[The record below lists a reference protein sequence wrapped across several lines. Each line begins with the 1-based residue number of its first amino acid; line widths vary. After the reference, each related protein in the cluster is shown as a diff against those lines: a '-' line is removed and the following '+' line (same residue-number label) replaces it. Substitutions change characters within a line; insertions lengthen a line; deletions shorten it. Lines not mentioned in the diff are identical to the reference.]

1 MSALLW
7 YKISDFMARSLC
19 HNSLPEFKK
28 SSLTTKYEECKT
40 MATLMV
46 SYTST
51 LHWNGFFR
59 EAASQRAYSNLETAM
74 TLINKRITSMEFYIA
89 GLYKTRS
96 YRHVHSRRHLQ
107 VIWLPAEI
115 EEKHIK
121 SWNDQKLASVYKSR
135 SQ

>member
-7 YKISDFMARSLC
+7 YKISEFMARSLC

-74 TLINKRITSMEFYIA
+74 TLINKRITSMEFTSLACIKLEA
-89 GLYKTRS
+89 TDMCTLGDIYKLHGS
-96 YRHVHSRRHLQ
+96 L
-107 VIWLPAEI
+107 L
-115 EEKHIK
+115 
-121 SWNDQKLASVYKSR
+121 KL
-135 SQ
+135 